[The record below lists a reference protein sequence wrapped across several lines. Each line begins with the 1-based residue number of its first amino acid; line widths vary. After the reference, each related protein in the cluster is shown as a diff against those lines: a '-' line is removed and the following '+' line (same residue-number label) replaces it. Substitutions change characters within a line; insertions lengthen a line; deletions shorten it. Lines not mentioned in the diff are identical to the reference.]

1 MAWIDVIDVEEATGA
16 LQQLYEQV
24 QSPDGHVDHILK
36 AHSLRPATLRGHLSL
51 YKAVLHRRPNGLSP
65 RERELVGVCVSKIN
79 ACSYCVNHHT
89 AGLARHVG
97 DRERAE
103 RLAAASVKEAPQEE
117 LTEREKALC
126 AYARKL
132 TDAPDAITPADVES
146 LREAGLDEAT
156 ILDLNQIVAYFAY
169 ANRTVQG
176 LGVRAEDEPLGL
188 HPDSSRDDF
197 QHQ

>member
-1 MAWIDVIDVEEATGA
+1 MTWIDVIDEEEATGA
-16 LQQLYEQV
+16 LKRLYEQV

-36 AHSLRPATLRGHLSL
+36 AHGLRPATLRGHLSL
-51 YKAVLHRRPNGLSP
+51 YKAVLHSRPNGLSQ
-65 RERELVGVCVSKIN
+65 RERELVGVCVSKVN
-79 ACSYCVNHHT
+79 ACTYCVKHHT

-97 DRERAE
+97 DRDLAE
-103 RLAAASVKEAPQEE
+103 RLAAASVNEESQEV
-117 LTEREKALC
+117 LTDREKELC

-132 TDAPDAITPADVES
+132 TDAPDTITSDDIDS
-146 LREAGLDEAT
+146 LHEAGLDDAT

-197 QHQ
+197 RHQ